1 MSDISDS
8 ILAAVKSTTKEFKS
22 AKRKADRED
31 RVSNRSLS
39 RMRTR
44 IYDMSIRDAAFYV
57 MEEAYNKAS
66 SNGKFYANARQ
77 IMYAARPRILE
88 LTGKGEINDVYF
100 TQTLLK
106 DYIEDCG
113 KYGWKVVWDARGH
126 LIEPHTNY
134 KIGLGGIDVL
144 KYCKNWGTDWD
155 MPDMPIKIDTKGPS
169 FRFKNVLF
177 IEKEGFTEILSHARI
192 PERYDMA
199 VMSTKGIPVKAACDL
214 ITEFEKQD
222 VQVYLL
228 RDFDLEGFKI
238 ARTLREGTRMTT
250 GSNVID
256 LGLRYEDIKDLESEL
271 VIYKQ
276 RSNPRKYLIY
286 ECSATNQEAEIL
298 VSHREYSGYSGQR
311 VELNAMTSEE
321 LITWLEDK
329 FKQHGIEKVI
339 PGIDKLTEGYK
350 RAKHLQEIQ
359 EMIDEFENSDVDI
372 PDDLEKQVKKL
383 IDEKPD
389 LSWDQALWDIAENE

>member
-1 MSDISDS
+1 M
-8 ILAAVKSTTKEFKS
+8 
-22 AKRKADRED
+22 
-31 RVSNRSLS
+31 RVYK
-39 RMRTR
+39 T
-44 IYDMSIRDAAFYV
+44 SIRDAAFQV
-57 MEEAYNKAS
+57 MEEAYNKVS
-66 SNGKFYANARQ
+66 SNGKYYANARQ

-88 LTGKGEINDVYF
+88 ITGKNELNDIYF

-113 KYGWKVVWDARGH
+113 KYDWKVVWDARGH

-134 KIGLGGIDVL
+134 KIGLVGIDVL
-144 KYCKNWGTDWD
+144 KYCKDWGCNWN
-155 MPDMPIKIDTKGPS
+155 MPDVPKKIDTKGPS

-199 VMSTKGIPVKAACDL
+199 IMSTKGIPVAAACDL

-238 ARTLREGTRMTT
+238 ARTLREGTRMAT
-250 GSNVID
+250 GSDVID
-256 LGLRYEDIKDLESEL
+256 LGLRYEDIKNLESEP
-271 VIYKQ
+271 VTYKQ
-276 RSNPRKYLIY
+276 RSNPRDYLIY
-286 ECSATNQEAEIL
+286 ECGATNQEAEIL

-311 VELNAMTSEE
+311 VEINAMTSEE

-329 FKQHGIEKVI
+329 FKQHGIKKVI
-339 PGIDKLTEGYK
+339 PDIDILTEGYK

-372 PDDLEKQVKKL
+372 PDDLEKQVKEMINKK
-383 IDEKPD
+383 ED
-389 LSWDQALWDIAENE
+389 LSWNQVLWDIANNENL